1 MSNGVTPEAPV
12 LLRAARKRIAR
23 PERWTQGYFSKSPI
37 DGWPMGASP
46 ASWSEDT
53 CLSVD
58 AAVMFER
65 YRANPLGNVGVGAG
79 LCLSLAARARGFE
92 SASKFND
99 DPKVTHADVLE
110 LLDEAAAL
118 AESML
123 LEPT

>member
-12 LLRAARKRIAR
+12 LLRAARRRIAR
-23 PERWTQGYFSKSPI
+23 PERWTKGSFRKWNVLGGGDCECVNGALI
-37 DGWPMGASP
+37 GAAGGGDGGVVVALSLIRSGAS
-46 ASWSEDT
+46 
-53 CLSVD
+53 
-58 AAVMFER
+58 
-65 YRANPLGNVGVGAG
+65 

-92 SASKFND
+92 SASRFND

-118 AESML
+118 AELML